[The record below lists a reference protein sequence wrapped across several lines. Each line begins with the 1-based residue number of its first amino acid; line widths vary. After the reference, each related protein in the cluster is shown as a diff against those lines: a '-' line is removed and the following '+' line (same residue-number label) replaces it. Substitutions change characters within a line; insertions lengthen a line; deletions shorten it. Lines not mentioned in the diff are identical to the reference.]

1 MTQGGTVARR
11 PGGPLA
17 TRPLYFFLIVDRSG
31 SMAYDGKIQALNNA
45 VKETLPHMRQAAD
58 NNANAEVFVRV
69 LSFGDHPS
77 WDSPDATPLSTFHWQ
92 DVAADMG
99 GTSLGKALKELS
111 TQLRM
116 PPMPPRQLPP
126 VILLISDGQPTDDF
140 RKGLAAFM
148 SEPWAKRAVRQ
159 AIAIGKDADRNVLQ
173 EFIGHSEIKPLEA
186 NNPEDL
192 IFYLRWASTQALKS
206 ASSGGSSGG
215 EVANPG
221 ANVPMPKAPDPT
233 GEPDVW

>member
-1 MTQGGTVARR
+1 M
-11 PGGPLA
+11 
-17 TRPLYFFLIVDRSG
+17 LYE
-31 SMAYDGKIQALNNA
+31 GKIQALNNA

-58 NNANAEVFVRV
+58 DNANAEVFVRV

-77 WDSPDATPLSTFHWQ
+77 WVGSQATPLATFTWK
-92 DVAADMG
+92 DVGADMG
-99 GTSLGKALKELS
+99 GTNLGKALRELS

-140 RKGLAAFM
+140 RSGLVELM
-148 SEPWAKRAVRQ
+148 NEPWAKRAVRQ
-159 AIAIGKDADRNVLQ
+159 AIAIGRDADRSVLQ
-173 EFIGHSEIKPLEA
+173 EFIGHAEIKPLEA

-192 IFYLRWASTQALKS
+192 VRYLRWASTQAIKS
-206 ASSGGSSGG
+206 ASSGASSGAQ
-215 EVANPG
+215 VANPD
-221 ANVPMPKAPDPT
+221 ANVPMPPPPDPT